1 MSGFKLAKYGKKDI
15 RFLTLSTSLICQN
28 AVAFYFNNEFIEF
41 NGSLNDNFQTLRKR
55 ICRYSP
61 YRLYKEGYI
70 THRNMIKKYGR
81 NDLTKTFNFEYFK
94 VNTAEGNGVLHITY
108 RGSYLPYNFIVD
120 NWQDIHLSFD
130 INIQKVNL
138 NDTKQASCY
147 IVSQYVGGQGSSYV
161 RSSQS
166 WNWVYRGFKTKW
178 YNLSKWF
185 SGQQLITIWNNQLK
199 AYAND
204 YFFPQSSLVDF
215 G

>member
-15 RFLTLSTSLICQN
+15 RFLTLTTSLICSLQEGYSN
-28 AVAFYFNNEFIEF
+28 K
-41 NGSLNDNFQTLRKR
+41 SLNEDFQTLRKR
-55 ICRYSP
+55 IGRYSP
-61 YRLYKEGYI
+61 HRLHKEGYI

-81 NDLTKTFNFEYFK
+81 NNLTKTFNFDYFK
-94 VNTAEGNGVLHITY
+94 VQTGEGNGVLHITY
-108 RGSYLPYNFIVD
+108 RGSWLPYNFIVD

-138 NDTKQASCY
+138 KDTKQASCY

-178 YNLSKWF
+178 YNLKQWF

-204 YFFPQSSLVDF
+204 YFFPQSSLSDF